1 MDEDRTLYRQV
12 KMGDQE
18 ALRLLIARYHR
29 PLFDF
34 LYRLM
39 DDRSTADDLTQQA
52 FIRLLTF
59 SGDAP
64 DNLRAWLFT
73 IAHNLA
79 YDYFRSAHR
88 RHENSLDFADGADL
102 MLPETADTLEQMT
115 IFADDQQTIARLLQ
129 SLPPEQREVVILR
142 FYHDLSLQ
150 AIADVVNVP
159 LGTVKSRLFH
169 ALKKLKLQ
177 WIVSDE

>member
-1 MDEDRTLYRQV
+1 MEDDRTLYEQV

-18 ALRLLIARYHR
+18 ALCLLIARYHR

-39 DDRSTADDLTQQA
+39 DDRSSADDLTQQA

-59 SGDAP
+59 SGDVP

-73 IAHNLA
+73 VARNLA
-79 YDYFRSAHR
+79 YDYFRSAHK
-88 RHENSLDFADGADL
+88 RHENSLDFTDGADL
-102 MLPETADTLEQMT
+102 MLSESADTPEQT
-115 IFADDQQTIARLLQ
+115 RIFADEQQTIARLLQ

-150 AIADVVNVP
+150 AIAEVVSVP